1 MKVYYLRVST
11 IEQNLSRQQEDII
24 EGCKVFEDKISG
36 SIPFAERTE
45 GRNIINLIKQRQI
58 NTIYVHSID
67 RLGRNTLDIL
77 QTIQFFN
84 EYEVN
89 LISKKEGLQTFIDGK
104 KNEIASLMIG
114 ILSTMAEFEL
124 NRSKERQ
131 KEGISSAKERGAY
144 ANNGGTKQVE
154 SVDKFMNKESSKKI
168 LKYLKQGLSVRSCS
182 KMSECSVSLV
192 MKVKKLVEDSPSAK
206 ERMLSG
212 KPVPK
217 SEQGTQISANPIE
230 TTTKETRAKKK
241 EIALQ
246 VYAQREAIKQ
256 GASEWLKSNR
266 AILPVTSVPQIEV
279 NIENETAEERAEW
292 ERMIRQQNKSL

>member
-11 IEQNLSRQQEDII
+11 LEQNTARQMEEIP

-45 GRNIINLIKQRQI
+45 GRNIVNLIKQRQI

-67 RLGRNTLDIL
+67 RLGRNSLDIL

-114 ILSTMAEFEL
+114 ILSTLSEFEL
-124 NRSKERQ
+124 SRIKERQ
-131 KEGISSAKERGAY
+131 REGISSAKERGAY
-144 ANNGGTKQVE
+144 ASNGGTKRAE
-154 SVDKFMNKESSKKI
+154 SFDEFMNKESSKKI

-182 KMSECSVSLV
+182 KMAECSVSLV
-192 MKVKKLVEDSPSAK
+192 MKVRGLLVE
-206 ERMLSG
+206 
-212 KPVPK
+212 
-217 SEQGTQISANPIE
+217 SET
-230 TTTKETRAKKK
+230 
-241 EIALQ
+241 
-246 VYAQREAIKQ
+246 
-256 GASEWLKSNR
+256 LKSTK
-266 AILPVTSVPQIEV
+266 VIEV
-279 NIENETAEERAEW
+279 PVITKPKQTKDEVKLKEYLNEDNYNETEEDKREW
-292 ERMIRQQNKSL
+292 ERMEREANKK

>member
-11 IEQNLSRQQEDII
+11 IEQNSARQMEDII

-45 GRNIINLIKQRQI
+45 GRNIVNLIKQRQI

-67 RLGRNTLDIL
+67 RLGRNSLDIL

-104 KNEIASLMIG
+104 PNAIASLMIG
-114 ILSTMAEFEL
+114 ILSTLSEFEL
-124 NRSKERQ
+124 SRIKERSKE
-131 KEGISSAKERGAY
+131 GIAEAKKRGAY
-144 ANNGGTKQVE
+144 ANNGGKKKIE
-154 SVDKFMNKESSKKI
+154 SVEKFMNKESSKKI

-192 MKVKKLVEDSPSAK
+192 MKVKKLVEDSSLALKSAEVK
-206 ERMLSG
+206 
-212 KPVPK
+212 
-217 SEQGTQISANPIE
+217 PIE

-266 AILPVTSVPQIEV
+266 AILPVTSAPKIEV
-279 NIENETAEERAEW
+279 NFENETEEEKREW
-292 ERMIRQQNKSL
+292 ERMEREANKK

>member
-11 IEQNLSRQQEDII
+11 IEQNTARQMEEVP
-24 EGCKVFEDKISG
+24 EGCKVFEDKVSG
-36 SIPFAERTE
+36 SVPFSERTE
-45 GRNIINLIKQRQI
+45 GRNIVNLIKQRQI

-67 RLGRNTLDIL
+67 RLGRNSLDIL

-104 KNEIASLMIG
+104 PNAIASLMIG
-114 ILSTMAEFEL
+114 ILSTLSEFEL
-124 NRSKERQ
+124 SRIKERSKE
-131 KEGISSAKERGAY
+131 GIAEAKKRGAY
-144 ANNGGTKQVE
+144 ANNGGKKKIE
-154 SVDKFMNKESSKKI
+154 SVEKFMNKESSKKV

-182 KMSECSVSLV
+182 KMSECSISLV
-192 MKVKKLVEDSPSAK
+192 MKVKKLVEGSASAK

-212 KPVPK
+212 KPSQTFDK
-217 SEQGTQISANPIE
+217 GTQISAEAPIE

-256 GASEWLKSNR
+256 GASEWLKSNI
-266 AILPVTSVPQIEV
+266 ASPKIEV
-279 NIENETAEERAEW
+279 NLENETAEERAEW
-292 ERMIRQQNKSL
+292 ERMEREANKSL